1 MRDDVSTPRLPEAG
15 WRAAPG
21 WWESIAA
28 LALAI
33 ICGVAGAQNYPARPI
48 RLIVPNPPGG
58 ATDNLARVVAPKL
71 GELLGQ
77 TIVVDNRPGAAGN
90 LAAEAAAKATPDGHT
105 LFLAADGQI
114 VITPHLYRKLPYDAL
129 KDLTPV
135 ASLVSTRM
143 LLAVHPSIPAK
154 TVAEFVEHARRASP
168 PLVYGSIGNGSQHHL
183 AMEMLK
189 SRAGINLL
197 HVPYKGG
204 GPALVGLF
212 GGEVSVMFGG
222 SSAAPHVRAGKL
234 RALALAGK
242 RNPAYPGLPAMSETY
257 PGLEVT
263 PWLALFA
270 PVGLPAPVLERLR
283 AETGRLLAD
292 PATAGR
298 IRAIALDPFATTP
311 KEFAAL
317 IRADYAKYGA
327 VIRAVGVRID

>member
-1 MRDDVSTPRLPEAG
+1 MTVAI
-15 WRAAPG
+15 RAAA
-21 WWESIAA
+21 AA
-28 LALAI
+28 LAL
-33 ICGVAGAQNYPARPI
+33 ICASASAQNYPARPI
-48 RLIVPNPPGG
+48 RMIVPNPPGG
-58 ATDNLARVVAPKL
+58 ATDNLARVIAPKL
-71 GELLGQ
+71 SGLLGQ

-90 LAAEAAAKATPDGHT
+90 LAAEVATKATPDGHT

-114 VITPHLYRKLPYDAL
+114 VVSPHLYRKLPFDTL

-135 ASLVSTRM
+135 ASLVSTQM
-143 LLAVHPSIPAK
+143 LLAVHPSLPVK
-154 TVAEFVEHARRASP
+154 TVAEFVEHARRAHP

-242 RNPAYPGLPAMSETY
+242 RNPAYPGLPSMSETY

-263 PWLALFA
+263 PWLGLFS
-270 PVGLPAPVLERLR
+270 PVGLPAPVLKRLR
-283 AETGRLLAD
+283 AGTGRMLAD
-292 PATAGR
+292 PDTLGR
-298 IRAIALDPFATTP
+298 IRKIALDPYPTTP
-311 KEFAAL
+311 EEFVAL
-317 IRADYAKYGA
+317 IRRDHAKYGEI
-327 VIRAVGVRID
+327 IRAVGIKID